1 MNSYYPSYLRKNI
14 VGDIRL
20 RQYGLAN
27 LSGTT
32 AGSTSVFT
40 EVIFTPALA
49 TPALSRPRAFPAL
62 AILDY
67 TARAFPALATLVCT
81 ARASADS
88 TEITSTPVYTA
99 RAFPVSALA
108 SVGSTEASTLS
119 STALDILFRTDM
131 DRALEDLDLTERD
144 MDFSRY
150 MPILCIRF

>member
-32 AGSTSVFT
+32 AGSTAVFT

-49 TPALSRPRAFPAL
+49 TPALSRPRASPALATLVCTARAFPAL

-131 DRALEDLDLTERD
+131 DR
-144 MDFSRY
+144 
-150 MPILCIRF
+150 

>member
-32 AGSTSVFT
+32 AGSTAVFT

-49 TPALSRPRAFPAL
+49 TPALSRPRAS
-62 AILDY
+62 
-67 TARAFPALATLVCT
+67 PALATLVCT